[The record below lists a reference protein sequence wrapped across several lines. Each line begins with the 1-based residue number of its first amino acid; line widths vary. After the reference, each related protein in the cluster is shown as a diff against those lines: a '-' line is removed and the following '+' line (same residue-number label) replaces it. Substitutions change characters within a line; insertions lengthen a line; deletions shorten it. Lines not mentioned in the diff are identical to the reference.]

1 MPSPGVTDRGAAPAR
16 LVFVPGMKPK
26 PPPGAHA
33 RLILRV
39 LGAALSRVRPGAA
52 RLLEEHPERFTLIAW
67 TYRFYQRH
75 RDTALD
81 AAGVER
87 LLANPEPSA
96 ADTAEIDALARR
108 LSRLLRFAGDAL
120 PLLGRLV
127 ARRAL
132 RLTLTEV
139 HRYFADHDGLGSA
152 IRGDL
157 ARELAQ
163 AAERGERVLL
173 VAHSLGSVIAY
184 ETLWE
189 LTQVQ
194 SSARVDL
201 FVTLGSPLASR
212 FIRRR
217 LAGARLKG
225 AERYPGN
232 VRRWVNFSA
241 KGDDTALHPRLRPFF
256 GPMLELG
263 LLESLEDHTGLY
275 NHYRSEIGLNVH
287 DAYGYLAHPLVASVI
302 GDWLEGRL

>member
-1 MPSPGVTDRGAAPAR
+1 MPSPRVTDSGAAPAR
-16 LVFVPGMKPK
+16 LLFVPGMKPK
-26 PPPGAHA
+26 PPAHEHA
-33 RLILRV
+33 QLILR
-39 LGAALSRVRPGAA
+39 LLAGALARARPGAE
-52 RLLEEHPERFTLIAW
+52 RLLDERPERLTLIAW
-67 TYRFYQRH
+67 TYRFDQRH

-87 LLANPEPSA
+87 LLAHPEPSA
-96 ADTAEIDALARR
+96 AEIAESDALARR
-108 LSRLLRFAGDAL
+108 LSRLWRFAGDAL

-152 IRGDL
+152 IRGEL

-189 LTQVQ
+189 LTQAR
-194 SSARVDL
+194 SSAAVDL

-225 AERYPGN
+225 AERYPAN

-256 GPMLELG
+256 GPMLELE

-275 NHYRSEIGLNVH
+275 NHYRTEIGLNVH
-287 DAYGYLAHPLVASVI
+287 EAYGYLAHPLVAGVI
-302 GDWLEGRL
+302 GDWLKARL